1 MGDKLSA
8 SRRDSRRPRPFA
20 GLRGLGISDLPRE
33 TFAGITL
40 AAMIIP
46 LNIGFAQVA
55 GLPATTGLYAGII
68 PLAVFA
74 IFTSSRQVVASPDA
88 PITALLAATLVALA
102 PVGDPLRLQY
112 ALALAL
118 LSGLLFFVFWFFR
131 LAFLANFLSR
141 AVLVGFITGLG
152 IEVFTNQVRRI
163 LGVSHGEPEGV
174 GALAMQAH
182 EAVASSLGTTGY
194 FAEVVLLIQSIPH
207 ANWYSVA
214 IGVGTFAIVRLMKRY
229 TPKIPGP
236 LVALVVM
243 TVIVALFEL
252 DKEGVRVLGTIPS
265 GLPTLTVPEVPLAG
279 YLSLLPAAIAV
290 VGITLAEGLLLVRAY
305 DRKHGVRSDG
315 GQVLFAYGA
324 CNVAGAFSGSLIT
337 GPSASRSAAMDDAS
351 AGGQFP
357 SLVAAAAISLIMVF
371 FTDELASLPTAA
383 LAGIVASAVLKLVEV
398 REFRVFWHMR
408 RSEYWIATVCAISV
422 LALGP
427 LQAVL
432 IAFLMSMIDL
442 LRRASRPGTWTLRA
456 TPDGSHF
463 VASEVGPE
471 ANVGGL
477 VIYRFDAPL
486 FFGNANLFTE
496 EVERLVGD
504 DTSIRWF
511 VLDAQALTDVDMAG
525 AEAFEELLELL
536 SDRNVTFAVSRA
548 SEPVRT
554 LLERYGFLERIGTEH
569 FFPTNRD
576 AWAAFKEAG
585 GGVPSPSSAPQNPE
599 SQEIQPPRPPGE

>member
-1 MGDKLSA
+1 MGDKHSA

-68 PLAVFA
+68 PLVVFA

-88 PITALLAATLVALA
+88 PITALLAATLVAFA

-141 AVLVGFITGLG
+141 AVLAGFITGLG

-229 TPKIPGP
+229 TPKLPGS
-236 LVALVVM
+236 LVALIVM
-243 TVIVALFEL
+243 TVIVAVFGL
-252 DKEGVRVLGTIPS
+252 DGKGVSVLGTIPS
-265 GLPTLTVPEVPLAG
+265 GLPTLAVPSVPLAD
-279 YLSLLPAAIAV
+279 YVRLFPAAMAV
-290 VGITLAEGLLLVRAY
+290 VAITLAEALLLVRAY
-305 DRKHGVRSDG
+305 DRKTGVKSDG
-315 GQVLFAYGA
+315 DQVLFAYGVA
-324 CNVAGAFSGSLIT
+324 NVAGGFSGALVS
-337 GPSASRSAAMDDAS
+337 GPSASRSAAMDDAG

-357 SLVAAAAISLIMVF
+357 SLVAAAAIALVVIF
-371 FTDELASLPTAA
+371 FTDELAALPTAA

-398 REFRVFWHMR
+398 GEFREFWHMR
-408 RSEYWIATVCAISV
+408 RSEFWVAAVCAISV

-427 LQAVL
+427 LQAVV
-432 IAFLMSMIDL
+432 IAFLLATIDL
-442 LRRASRPGTWTLRA
+442 LRRAARPHTWVLREA
-456 TPDGSHF
+456 PDGSHF
-463 VASEVGPE
+463 LPE
-471 ANVGGL
+471 EAGSAPDTSGL
-477 VIYRFDAPL
+477 IVYRFGAPL
-486 FFGNANLFTE
+486 YFANAGLFEE
-496 EVERLVGD
+496 EVEKLLTQATTPVKWLVLD
-504 DTSIRWF
+504 TQAMVDIDTS
-511 VLDAQALTDVDMAG
+511 G
-525 AEAFEELLELL
+525 AEVLHQVL
-536 SDRNVTFAVSRA
+536 SRSAESGVTVAISRA
-548 SEPVRT
+548 NVSMAA
-554 LLERYGFLERIGTEH
+554 LLAQYDLLDLIGEDRLY
-569 FFPTNRD
+569 PTNRH
-576 AWAAFKEAG
+576 AIAAFRQTRLEA
-585 GGVPSPSSAPQNPE
+585 N
-599 SQEIQPPRPPGE
+599 